1 MKHIYKVLISAAFLC
16 SLFLAAL
23 PACADQTGKQD
34 HPSPSQKHAQD
45 VMAVISVETEDKLAG
60 LHCEYTID
68 GILTG
73 GQAIQPLKI
82 FTLGEDV
89 PVSLPPDP
97 DNPPEGE
104 RFPFGLYLAVVT
116 KDGTEIPVPV
126 YYQWEARLDTPRQFT
141 LRGRA
146 AAGYTLPPRRRT
158 GSPPPLLPRCLQRTF
173 PSDRQ
178 DTSPFIFRSVNL
190 RLTG

>member
-60 LHCEYTID
+60 LHCEYTVD

-73 GQAIQPLKI
+73 GQAIQPLKT
-82 FTLGEDV
+82 FAPGEEV
-89 PVSLPPDP
+89 PISLPPDP
-97 DNPPEGE
+97 DHPPESE
-104 RFPFGLYLAVVT
+104 PFPFGLYLAAVT
-116 KDGTEIPVPV
+116 GDGTEIPVPV
-126 YYQWEARLDTPRQFT
+126 YYQWEARLDTPRRFT
-141 LRGRA
+141 LQGSA
-146 AAGYTLPPRRRT
+146 EAGYTLTPEEADGLT
-158 GSPPPLLPRCLQRTF
+158 ATSFAGLPAQEL
-173 PSDRQ
+173 
-178 DTSPFIFRSVNL
+178 PF
-190 RLTG
+190 

>member
-1 MKHIYKVLISAAFLC
+1 MK
-16 SLFLAAL
+16 
-23 PACADQTGKQD
+23 
-34 HPSPSQKHAQD
+34 
-45 VMAVISVETEDKLAG
+45 
-60 LHCEYTID
+60 YTID

-146 AAGYTLPPRRRT
+146 AAGYTLTPQEADGLT
-158 GSPPPLLPRCLQRTF
+158 TTSFADLPAEDL
-173 PSDRQ
+173 
-178 DTSPFIFRSVNL
+178 PF
-190 RLTG
+190 